1 MRNAGGFAQSVYPS
15 GHTVDCDT
23 FTCNHC
29 QKVTF
34 VWPGQSAYDMGGGC
48 RICNSLICSKC
59 VDKGTCT
66 PWEQHLIDVDNKM
79 ESDRNVSRIVGR

>member
-1 MRNAGGFAQSVYPS
+1 MRNPGGLAQSFYPD
-15 GHTVDCDT
+15 GQTVECDT

-34 VWPGQSAYDMGGGC
+34 VWPGISVYDMGGGC
-48 RICNSLICSKC
+48 RICNKLICSKC

-66 PWEQHLIDVDNKM
+66 PWEQRLIDADRKM
-79 ESDRNVSRIVGR
+79 ESNRIVSQIVGR